1 MQSVLRTVL
10 VVAVLLAFAT
20 LAVLPEYAQTSNG
33 VIAGVIVDNS
43 GAVVLKATVEATS
56 TDRGGAPHVTETDSS
71 GSYRV
76 ESLLPG
82 TYSLV
87 VKKAGFAEIRVS
99 GLDVKASLTTT
110 FNGTLELAGQTTS
123 ILVEA
128 STGQE
133 LQTQSGDLSASISSS
148 EVHDLPILGLNPI
161 ALVLTEPGVQDP
173 GSGRGL
179 SNGVNF
185 SVNGNRPRG
194 NNFLIDGQDN
204 NDNAIA
210 GQAFQ
215 PSNLEAISEVTILT
229 NSYSAEFGRGG
240 GSVTNVIYKG
250 GSNNFHGSAW
260 ELANNSALATARH
273 EDLFAGCETTTP
285 PSCHPVSVDNTFGFA
300 FGGPIIRNKLFVF
313 GSSQWDRFRSTNN
326 GGPLTAPTANG
337 VAELQALGSPNA
349 NFLIAAFAGL
359 VAQPSV
365 TPTLIP
371 LGSATPATSTT
382 PASADRG
389 NVEFGIVQRAGI
401 AEVQNDR
408 QWDVR
413 LDFIA
418 SERDTLTARYYRD
431 DSSLA
436 PDLFNF
442 PRSLVPFDSQQGG
455 PSQSAAAFWTHTIS
469 TKAVNE
475 LRVSYTNINFAFAPT
490 AATSANPLF
499 SSPAI
504 TIGGIGAG
512 TNPFPTLGFPTALP
526 QGRGHKSY
534 QYQDALSMTLGRHT
548 RKGGVDV
555 NHLSV
560 VDQIPFN
567 SRGTILFAD
576 SSGQSSDAQ
585 LAAGMGTCGAIDCTA
600 LANFVDNFTGVS
612 GQIAKVFGNP
622 TLQPFVTTYAPYIQ
636 DTWRLR
642 ENLSIDLGLR
652 YEYYGTPENVLPF
665 PALNTSAGFGLPGV
679 GLSGFPGVYAS

>member
-1 MQSVLRTVL
+1 MIVGLMRKAGHVAFGLHGRVRCPTTPVSIAVHKQNCYFFKKYRKNSQKKFGGRSMQSVLRTVL
-10 VVAVLLAFAT
+10 VVAVLLAFAA
-20 LAVLPEYAQTSNG
+20 LSVVPGYAQTSNG

-43 GAVVLKATVEATS
+43 GAVVLKATIEATS
-56 TDRGGAPHVTETDSS
+56 SDRGGAPHVTETDSS
-71 GSYRV
+71 GSYRI

-148 EVHDLPILGLNPI
+148 EVHDLPIFGLNPI

-260 ELANNSALATARH
+260 EFADNSALATARH
-273 EDLFAGCETTTP
+273 EDLFAGCETATP
-285 PSCHPVSVDNTFGFA
+285 APSCHPVSVENTFGFA

-313 GSSQWDRFRSTNN
+313 GSSQWDRTRSTNN
-326 GGPLTAPTANG
+326 GGPLIAPPPHG
-337 VAELQALGSPNA
+337 GAELQALGSPHTK
-349 NFLIAAFAGL
+349 FPLAAFAGF
-359 VAQPSV
+359 VA
-365 TPTLIP
+365 
-371 LGSATPATSTT
+371 
-382 PASADRG
+382 
-389 NVEFGIVQRAGI
+389 
-401 AEVQNDR
+401 
-408 QWDVR
+408 
-413 LDFIA
+413 
-418 SERDTLTARYYRD
+418 
-431 DSSLA
+431 A
-436 PDLFNF
+436 P
-442 PRSLVPFDSQQGG
+442 
-455 PSQSAAAFWTHTIS
+455 SAASI
-469 TKAVNE
+469 
-475 LRVSYTNINFAFAPT
+475 
-490 AATSANPLF
+490 
-499 SSPAI
+499 AI
-504 TIGGIGAG
+504 PPRT
-512 TNPFPTLGFPTALP
+512 
-526 QGRGHKSY
+526 
-534 QYQDALSMTLGRHT
+534 
-548 RKGGVDV
+548 
-555 NHLSV
+555 
-560 VDQIPFN
+560 
-567 SRGTILFAD
+567 
-576 SSGQSSDAQ
+576 
-585 LAAGMGTCGAIDCTA
+585 
-600 LANFVDNFTGVS
+600 
-612 GQIAKVFGNP
+612 
-622 TLQPFVTTYAPYIQ
+622 
-636 DTWRLR
+636 
-642 ENLSIDLGLR
+642 
-652 YEYYGTPENVLPF
+652 
-665 PALNTSAGFGLPGV
+665 
-679 GLSGFPGVYAS
+679 